1 MSKNCGTDK
10 LNNLSFVNGSSNVAE
25 VVGLTKEEKAILIAT
40 YSIVLLVALIGNVL
54 IILVFSKYKPLRKS
68 INYFVVNMAVSDLFT
83 PLTIMPFIIAQTLSS
98 DRFLSGLEP
107 KVANIICKLCYFLP
121 NVSVLVSIQSL
132 MLISVDRL
140 IAVVFPLK
148 IKLISWKVRLV
159 CILVSWIVAI
169 AAHAHY
175 LHILRVCSNG
185 YCCFKANWTTET
197 NNKYSTAMFIVFYLV
212 PVCLLTIIYST
223 IAWTLKRRQNER
235 RKMSEFKRSRDPASK
250 RQIVRLSIA
259 ILAAFIVCIGPLF
272 VCSFII
278 IFKFHGELPP
288 EIPQV
293 IVFIINKML
302 LHSWGALNPCICF
315 AFSENYRTGFK
326 HLVFGRRR
334 AGRTAFP
341 QLVSIENMT
350 LVSRRT
356 KRSSSSD
363 HVSMKSITK
372 AQQERLKRVGA
383 EKEQGQKEKNTSEK
397 QKEKPMI
404 ENINREENASL
415 L

>member
-1 MSKNCGTDK
+1 MLKNCGTDK

-25 VVGLTKEEKAILIAT
+25 VGLTKEEKAILIPT
-40 YSIVLLVALIGNVL
+40 YSIVLFVALIGNVL

-83 PLTIMPFIIAQTLSS
+83 PLTIMPLIIAQTLSS
-98 DRFLSGLEP
+98 DRFLSRLQS
-107 KVANIICKLCYFLP
+107 KDANIICKLCHFLA

-175 LHILRVCSNG
+175 LQILHVSSYG

-197 NNKYSTAMFIVFYLV
+197 NNKYNTAMFIVFYLV

-223 IAWTLKRRQNER
+223 IAWTLKRRQDER
-235 RKMSEFKRSRDPASK
+235 RIMSKSKRSRDPATN

-272 VCSFII
+272 LYAFII

-288 EIPQV
+288 KIGAKIPKV
-293 IVFIINKML
+293 IVFIIEKML
-302 LHSWGALNPCICF
+302 VHSWGALNPCICF

-341 QLVSIENMT
+341 QLVSIINMT
-350 LVSRRT
+350 LASRRT

-363 HVSMKSITK
+363 HVSMKSITE
-372 AQQERLKRVGA
+372 AQQERLKLVGA
-383 EKEQGQKEKNTSEK
+383 EKEQGQKQKNTTEK
-397 QKEKPMI
+397 QKK
-404 ENINREENASL
+404 NL
-415 L
+415 WLKK

>member
-10 LNNLSFVNGSSNVAE
+10 LNNLSFVNGSSKVA
-25 VVGLTKEEKAILIAT
+25 LEKAILIPI
-40 YSIVLLVALIGNVL
+40 YYIVLLVALIGNVL

-98 DRFLSGLEP
+98 DRFLSRLEP
-107 KVANIICKLCYFLP
+107 KVANVICKLCYFLA

-132 MLISVDRL
+132 ILISVDRL

-169 AAHAHY
+169 ATHAHY
-175 LHILRVCSNG
+175 LHLLHVSSYG

-197 NNKYSTAMFIVFYLV
+197 NNKYKTAMFIVFYLV

-235 RKMSEFKRSRDPASK
+235 RKMFECKRSRDPASN
-250 RQIVRLSIA
+250 RQIVRLPIA

-288 EIPQV
+288 EIGAKIPQV
-293 IVFIINKML
+293 IVFIIRKML

-334 AGRTAFP
+334 AGKTAFP

-363 HVSMKSITK
+363 HVSMKSVTE
-372 AQQERLKRVGA
+372 AQEERLKRVGA
-383 EKEQGQKEKNTSEK
+383 EKEQGQKQKNTTKK

-404 ENINREENASL
+404 EEINREENASL

>member
-1 MSKNCGTDK
+1 MLKNCTDK
-10 LNNLSFVNGSSNVAE
+10 LNNSSFVDGSSNVAE
-25 VVGLTKEEKAILIAT
+25 VGLSKEEKAILIAT
-40 YSIVLLVALIGNVL
+40 YSIVLHVALIGNVL

-83 PLTIMPFIIAQTLSS
+83 PLTIMPFTIAQTLSS
-98 DRFLSGLEP
+98 GPFLSRLQP
-107 KVANIICKLCYFLP
+107 KVANIICKLCYFLAD
-121 NVSVLVSIQSL
+121 VSVLVSIQSL

-148 IKLISWKVRLV
+148 IKLMSRKVRLV

-175 LHILRVCSNG
+175 LHILHVCSNG
-185 YCCFKANWTTET
+185 YCCFKANWTREI
-197 NNKYSTAMFIVFYLV
+197 NNKYMAAMFIVFYLV

-223 IAWTLKRRQNER
+223 IAWTLKRRQNE
-235 RKMSEFKRSRDPASK
+235 DPASN
-250 RQIVRLSIA
+250 RQIVRLPIA
-259 ILAAFIVCIGPLF
+259 ILAAFIVSIGPLF
-272 VCSFII
+272 VCAFII

-288 EIPQV
+288 EIGAKIPQV
-293 IVFIINKML
+293 IVFIIRKML

-315 AFSENYRTGFK
+315 AFSENYRIGFN

-334 AGRTAFP
+334 DGRTAFP
-341 QLVSIENMT
+341 QLVSIMNMT

-363 HVSMKSITK
+363 HVSMKSITE
-372 AQQERLKRVGA
+372 AQEERLKRVGA
-383 EKEQGQKEKNTSEK
+383 EKEQSQKQKNTTEK

-404 ENINREENASL
+404 EEINREENASL

>member
-1 MSKNCGTDK
+1 MEFLLFPVSPVRNVSQASMFENSTDT
-10 LNNLSFVNGSSNVAE
+10 LNNSSFVEGSSNVA
-25 VVGLTKEEKAILIAT
+25 VVRLTKEEKAILIAT
-40 YSIVLLVALIGNVL
+40 YSIMLLVALIGNAL

-132 MLISVDRL
+132 ILISVDRL

-175 LHILRVCSNG
+175 LHIIHVSSYG
-185 YCCFKANWTTET
+185 YCGSRANWTTEA
-197 NNKYSTAMFIVFYLV
+197 NNKYNTAMFIVFYLV

-235 RKMSEFKRSRDPASK
+235 RKMSECKRSRDRGSNRK
-250 RQIVRLSIA
+250 IVRLSIA

-278 IFKFHGELPP
+278 IFKFHGVLPLGIGAK
-288 EIPQV
+288 IPKV
-293 IVFIINKML
+293 IEFIIKKML
-302 LHSWGALNPCICF
+302 VHSWGALNPCICF

-326 HLVFGRRR
+326 HLVIGRRR

-341 QLVSIENMT
+341 Q
-350 LVSRRT
+350 
-356 KRSSSSD
+356 
-363 HVSMKSITK
+363 
-372 AQQERLKRVGA
+372 
-383 EKEQGQKEKNTSEK
+383 
-397 QKEKPMI
+397 
-404 ENINREENASL
+404 
-415 L
+415 

>member
-1 MSKNCGTDK
+1 MWQEDEK
-10 LNNLSFVNGSSNVAE
+10 A
-25 VVGLTKEEKAILIAT
+25 KEEKAILIAT
-40 YSIVLLVALIGNVL
+40 YPIILLVTLLGNVL

-83 PLTIMPFIIAQTLSS
+83 PLTIMPYTIAETLSS
-98 DRFLSGLEP
+98 GPFLSRLQPEL
-107 KVANIICKLCYFLP
+107 ANIICKLRYFLTD
-121 NVSVLVSIQSL
+121 VSVLVSIQSL

-148 IKLISWKVRLV
+148 IKLISRKVRLV

-169 AAHAHY
+169 ATHAHY

-185 YCCFKANWTTET
+185 SNGYCCFKANWTREI
-197 NNKYSTAMFIVFYLV
+197 NNKYIAAMFIVFYLV

-235 RKMSEFKRSRDPASK
+235 RKMSECKRSRDPASN
-250 RQIVRLSIA
+250 RQIVRLPIA

-288 EIPQV
+288 EIGAKIPNV
-293 IVFIINKML
+293 IVFIINKIL
-302 LHSWGALNPCICF
+302 LHSWGALNPCVCF

-326 HLVFGRRR
+326 HIVIGRCR

-341 QLVSIENMT
+341 Q
-350 LVSRRT
+350 
-356 KRSSSSD
+356 
-363 HVSMKSITK
+363 
-372 AQQERLKRVGA
+372 
-383 EKEQGQKEKNTSEK
+383 
-397 QKEKPMI
+397 
-404 ENINREENASL
+404 
-415 L
+415 

>member
-1 MSKNCGTDK
+1 
-10 LNNLSFVNGSSNVAE
+10 
-25 VVGLTKEEKAILIAT
+25 
-40 YSIVLLVALIGNVL
+40 
-54 IILVFSKYKPLRKS
+54 
-68 INYFVVNMAVSDLFT
+68 MAVSDLLT
-83 PLTIMPFIIAQTLSS
+83 PLTIMPFTIAQTLSS
-98 DRFLSGLEP
+98 GPFLSRLQP
-107 KVANIICKLCYFLP
+107 KVANIICKLCHFLA

-148 IKLISWKVRLV
+148 IKLISCKVRLV

-175 LHILRVCSNG
+175 LQILRVSSYG
-185 YCCFKANWTTET
+185 YCCKANWTTET
-197 NNKYSTAMFIVFYLV
+197 NNKYKTAMFIVFYLV

-235 RKMSEFKRSRDPASK
+235 RKMSESKRSRDPASK
-250 RQIVRLSIA
+250 RQIVRLSIG

-288 EIPQV
+288 EIGAKIPQV
-293 IVFIINKML
+293 IVFIITKLL

-334 AGRTAFP
+334 AGRTAFS
-341 QLVSIENMT
+341 QVVSIMNMT

-363 HVSMKSITK
+363 HVSMKSATE
-372 AQQERLKRVGA
+372 AQQETEA
-383 EKEQGQKEKNTSEK
+383 
-397 QKEKPMI
+397 
-404 ENINREENASL
+404 
-415 L
+415 

>member
-10 LNNLSFVNGSSNVAE
+10 LNNLSSVNGSSNVVE

-54 IILVFSKYKPLRKS
+54 IILVFSRYKPLRKS

-83 PLTIMPFIIAQTLSS
+83 PLTIMPFTIAQTLSS
-98 DRFLSGLEP
+98 DRFLSGLP
-107 KVANIICKLCYFLP
+107 TKVANIICKLCYFLP
-121 NVSVLVSIQSL
+121 DVSVLVSIQSL

-175 LHILRVCSNG
+175 LHILHVSSYG
-185 YCCFKANWTTET
+185 YCCSRANWTTET
-197 NNKYSTAMFIVFYLV
+197 NNKYRTAMFIVFYLV

-235 RKMSEFKRSRDPASK
+235 RKMSEFKRSRDPASN
-250 RQIVRLSIA
+250 RQIVRLSTA

-278 IFKFHGELPP
+278 IFKFRGELPR
-288 EIPQV
+288 EIDAKIPQV
-293 IVFIINKML
+293 IVFIIRKML

-341 QLVSIENMT
+341 PMMSMNMT
-350 LVSRRT
+350 LVSRKT
-356 KRSSSSD
+356 KRSSSSL
-363 HVSMKSITK
+363 ITS
-372 AQQERLKRVGA
+372 A
-383 EKEQGQKEKNTSEK
+383 
-397 QKEKPMI
+397 
-404 ENINREENASL
+404 
-415 L
+415 

>member
-1 MSKNCGTDK
+1 MA
-10 LNNLSFVNGSSNVAE
+10 VVA
-25 VVGLTKEEKAILIAT
+25 LTKEEKAILIAT
-40 YSIVLLVALIGNVL
+40 YSIMLLVTLIGNVL

-83 PLTIMPFIIAQTLSS
+83 PLTIMPFTIAETLSS
-98 DRFLSGLEP
+98 GPFLSRLEQP
-107 KVANIICKLCYFLP
+107 EFANIICKICYFLP
-121 NVSVLVSIQSL
+121 DVSLLVSIQSL

-148 IKLISWKVRLV
+148 IKLISCKVRLV

-169 AAHAHY
+169 ATHAHY
-175 LHILRVCSNG
+175 LHILHVSSYG
-185 YCCFKANWTTET
+185 YCSFRANWTTEI
-197 NNKYSTAMFIVFYLV
+197 NIKYFVAMSIVFYLV

-235 RKMSEFKRSRDPASK
+235 RKMSEFKRSRDPASN
-250 RQIVRLSIA
+250 RQIVRLPIA

-288 EIPQV
+288 EIGAKIPKV
-293 IVFIINKML
+293 IVFIITKML

-341 QLVSIENMT
+341 Q
-350 LVSRRT
+350 
-356 KRSSSSD
+356 
-363 HVSMKSITK
+363 
-372 AQQERLKRVGA
+372 
-383 EKEQGQKEKNTSEK
+383 
-397 QKEKPMI
+397 
-404 ENINREENASL
+404 
-415 L
+415 

>member
-1 MSKNCGTDK
+1 
-10 LNNLSFVNGSSNVAE
+10 
-25 VVGLTKEEKAILIAT
+25 
-40 YSIVLLVALIGNVL
+40 
-54 IILVFSKYKPLRKS
+54 
-68 INYFVVNMAVSDLFT
+68 MAVSDLFT

-98 DRFLSGLEP
+98 DHFLSGLEQP
-107 KVANIICKLCYFLP
+107 KVANIICKLCYFLAD
-121 NVSVLVSIQSL
+121 VSVLVSIQSL

-169 AAHAHY
+169 ATHAHY
-175 LHILRVCSNG
+175 LHIVHVSSYG
-185 YCCFKANWTTET
+185 YCCCKANWTTET
-197 NNKYSTAMFIVFYLV
+197 NNKYKTAMFIVFYLV
-212 PVCLLTIIYST
+212 PVCLFTIIYST
-223 IAWTLKRRQNER
+223 IAWTIKRRHNER
-235 RKMSEFKRSRDPASK
+235 RKVSECKRSRDPASN

-259 ILAAFIVCIGPLF
+259 LLAAFIVCIGPLF
-272 VCSFII
+272 VCAFII

-288 EIPQV
+288 EIGAKIPQV
-293 IVFIINKML
+293 IVFIIRKML
-302 LHSWGALNPCICF
+302 LHSWGALNPFICF
-315 AFSENYRTGFK
+315 AFNENYRTGFK
-326 HLVFGRRR
+326 QLVFGRRR
-334 AGRTAFP
+334 ASRTAFP

-350 LVSRRT
+350 LVNRRT

-363 HVSMKSITK
+363 HVSMKSITE

-383 EKEQGQKEKNTSEK
+383 EKEQGQIQKNTTEK

-404 ENINREENASL
+404 EDINREENASL